1 MVLAGLLRAAIN
13 MVRVIWSNKHE
24 HCYGCYRTFKG
35 QKRIN
40 TVGDETTIGVVLL
53 SHPDCTKDEIDNY
66 IKKRFG
72 SVGTPENWGAVEI
85 TDRKRKVWWNCQN
98 SD

>member
-1 MVLAGLLRAAIN
+1 MERSSQAFSHKGGGCRSL
-13 MVRVIWSNKHE
+13 
-24 HCYGCYRTFKG
+24 CYVGC
-35 QKRIN
+35 
-40 TVGDETTIGVVLL
+40 TTKPISFVLL
-53 SHPDCTKDEIDNY
+53 SHPDCTKEEIDNY

-85 TDRKRKVWWNCQN
+85 TKTNRKVWWNCQN